1 MIPSGFLNQI
11 ETFVLGKQKGTHGS
25 PGISPLIMPSGQD
38 VGDAVGA
45 VVGPDV
51 GDVVGAGDGP
61 VLSGDF
67 VGSFVGDGV
76 GPVVL
81 KIRVIDVC
89 IRL

>member
-1 MIPSGFLNQI
+1 MPDI
-11 ETFVLGKQKGTHGS
+11 T
-25 PGISPLIMPSGQD
+25 PLIMPSGQD

-67 VGSFVGDGV
+67 VGSFVGAGV
-76 GPVVL
+76 GPEVL
-81 KIRVIDVC
+81 KIRVIELC

>member
-1 MIPSGFLNQI
+1 M
-11 ETFVLGKQKGTHGS
+11 
-25 PGISPLIMPSGQD
+25 PGISALIMPSGQD
-38 VGDAVGA
+38 VGDRVGA
-45 VVGPDV
+45 VVGQDV

-81 KIRVIDVC
+81 KIRVIELC